1 MTETPTHPFAQKFA
15 VIMASLRAAVCYF
28 TGPPLLD
35 PPVVMRPRR
44 PLPAP
49 LALRLHL
56 RLGKLLRD
64 FNRVFAYVMAHGEDP
79 PPRRKPAPRPDSAAT
94 QAAEGAQ
101 REAQAACEGSH
112 PAVPAAAGQP
122 ESSPPRPARGPRLPG
137 HAGWLAAVSAHIS
150 VHRSQLQYLLASPDA
165 LDVLPRSP
173 ALMRLLHP
181 LCRILG
187 VALPAEL
194 LPLLPPKPKRP
205 PRAPRPRKRRWT
217 PPRRAD
223 LHFILRMGKPIEES

>member
-15 VIMASLRAAVCYF
+15 VIMASLRAAICYF

-64 FNRVFAYVMAHGEDP
+64 FNRVCAYVMAHGEDP
-79 PPRRKPAPRPDSAAT
+79 PPRRKPAPRPDA
-94 QAAEGAQ
+94 GA
-101 REAQAACEGSH
+101 AQAPDVAPGNLPHGVQSTA
-112 PAVPAAAGQP
+112 PGARPD
-122 ESSPPRPARGPRLPG
+122 SPKRAPRLPG
-137 HAGWLAAVSAHIS
+137 QAGWL
-150 VHRSQLQYLLASPDA
+150 RSLSSEIACYGGQLQYLVNQPDSLAMLRASPM
-165 LDVLPRSP
+165 LG
-173 ALMRLLHP
+173 RLIQP
-181 LCRILG
+181 LCRMLG
-187 VALPAEL
+187 VVIPAEVA
-194 LPLLPPKPKRP
+194 PPRPPKPPRP
-205 PRAPRPRKRRWT
+205 PRAPRPRKRRWN

-223 LHFILRMGKPIEES
+223 LHFILRMG